1 MLRMFFISYNLTTI
15 SLFEEEGVGHN
26 YLIQHSAGSGKTKT
40 IAWLAHQFTNM
51 IDANGAAVFDSII
64 MVTALLRRKHKVRG

>member
-1 MLRMFFISYNLTTI
+1 MKRRTVVIFPRYHQLRAVHKLRR
-15 SLFEEEGVGHN
+15 LVEEEGVGHN

-40 IAWLAHQFTNM
+40 MAWLAHQFTNM

-64 MVTALLRRKHKVRG
+64 M